1 MYPPTRH
8 TNGYLSETSVLP
20 LPGTY
25 TTTISGQCSAR
36 GHCPPAARLR
46 RQQCKKIPLVYF
58 VNTQEVRIYL
68 SKKFSP
74 KGAKYST
81 ALFCYLFF

>member
-1 MYPPTRH
+1 
-8 TNGYLSETSVLP
+8 YLVVGGMPAAVSKYIESNNLQAV

-58 VNTQEVRIYL
+58 ANTQEVRIYL
-68 SKKFSP
+68 SKKI
-74 KGAKYST
+74 
-81 ALFCYLFF
+81 

>member
-8 TNGYLSETSVLP
+8 TNGYLLVSSVLP
-20 LPGTY
+20 LPDTY

-58 VNTQEVRIYL
+58 ANTQEVRIYL
-68 SKKFSP
+68 SKKI
-74 KGAKYST
+74 
-81 ALFCYLFF
+81 